1 MPSDAP
7 QQEPQV
13 QHVVHHHVMPVKSP
27 GAAVMLE
34 LLPGLCQIF
43 GIGNIYAGNV
53 AAGILL
59 MLGYWVSCVVN
70 FFLCAV
76 FIGFITGPLTWIA
89 FMVVS
94 SIMANKSAVAANQE
108 HLT

>member
-1 MPSDAP
+1 MPSDAT
-7 QQEPQV
+7 QQDPQV

-34 LLPGLCQIF
+34 LLPGLSQIF

-59 MLGYWVSCVVN
+59 MLGYWASCVAN
-70 FFLCAV
+70 FLLSFV
-76 FIGFITGPLTWIA
+76 GIGLVTWPLTWIA

-94 SIMANKSAVAANQE
+94 SIMANKAAVAANLE

>member
-1 MPSDAP
+1 MPDAATP
-7 QQEPQV
+7 QEPQV
-13 QHVVHHHVMPVKSP
+13 QHVVHHHVMQVKSP
-27 GAAVMLE
+27 AAAVMLE
-34 LLPGLCQIF
+34 LVPGLSQIF

-70 FFLCAV
+70 FFLCV
-76 FIGFITGPLTWIA
+76 FMIGFVTWPLTWIA

-94 SIMANKSAVAANQE
+94 SIMANKAAVTANQE
-108 HLT
+108 QLT